1 MALGYKS
8 DCVPLGSC
16 WIVHQKFRIKFE
28 TVSEASARESNRAA
42 EPQLAAYVDDIR
54 KLFGEAKVVY
64 LGPRRL
70 DPIRQVAAPEP
81 EEPC

>member
-1 MALGYKS
+1 MY
-8 DCVPLGSC
+8 
-16 WIVHQKFRIKFE
+16 QNFRKQFE
-28 TVSEASARESNRAA
+28 TISDVSARESNRAA

-54 KLFGEAKVVY
+54 KLFGAAKVVY

-70 DPIRQVAAPEP
+70 DPTRQAAAQEP

>member
-1 MALGYKS
+1 MY
-8 DCVPLGSC
+8 
-16 WIVHQKFRIKFE
+16 QNFRKQFE
-28 TVSEASARESNRAA
+28 TISDVSARESNRAA